1 MRNNLIKFKLLI
13 GAVLFSVS
21 VGAQQVYSW
30 VDKNGVR
37 HFSDVPTS
45 QSAEV
50 VEGIE
55 STPTPKANNKNKN
68 QSHGSEEE
76 HEEYTPGAEIAIKGT
91 GTMLSCNNS
100 ISYQGNYY
108 QSSPSYTL
116 NNQYTPKRNAM
127 TGLKMHENS
136 KEKLQKENERLQAH
150 LEKQQAHYNKNT
162 SNSIKYAIENTM
174 DQIAEN
180 NCEIQVH
187 LRYMELTQEKINSL

>member
-1 MRNNLIKFKLLI
+1 MRSNLIKFKLLI

-21 VGAQQVYSW
+21 VCAQQVYSW

-55 STPTPKANNKNKN
+55 STPTPKAKNKNEN

-76 HEEYTPGAEIAIKGT
+76 HEEYTPGAEVPIKGS
-91 GTMLSCNNS
+91 GTILSCNKS
-100 ISYQGNYY
+100 ISYHGNYY
-108 QSSPSYTL
+108 QGSSSYTM
-116 NNQYTPKRNAM
+116 NKQYTTKKNAM
-127 TGLKMHENS
+127 NVLKTHENS
-136 KEKLQKENERLQAH
+136 KDRLKKENERLNAH
-150 LEKQQAHYNKNT
+150 LEKQQAHYNKNK